1 MSFTKKGVTTYAKSL
16 FQNVNTASS
25 STTAKSSFEVA
36 KITSNDS
43 KTSTPNVYIIGE
55 ELALIRAMLISSK
68 KITSFFENPTY
79 SEQQKLSIILNIFPG
94 LTSTLKS
101 FLKILTE
108 RSNLALIPEISDEY
122 NRLLLKFKNST
133 KVKLITASSLE
144 EGYGSLLLKKLK
156 TVTGS
161 SEVVLNVSYNPK
173 LLGGLIVEYNS
184 TSIDASVL
192 KEFSLFF
199 NEI

>member
-25 STTAKSSFEVA
+25 STTTKSSFEVA

-43 KTSTPNVYIIGE
+43 KTTTPNVYIIGE

-68 KITSFFENPTY
+68 KIQSFFENPTY

-94 LTSTLKS
+94 LTSTSKS

-144 EGYGSLLLKKLK
+144 EGYGSLLLKKLQA
-156 TVTGS
+156 VTGS

>member
-25 STTAKSSFEVA
+25 STTTKSSFEVA

-144 EGYGSLLLKKLK
+144 EGYGSLLLKKLQA
-156 TVTGS
+156 VTGS